1 MQAVLT
7 GGLNPRYRHGYPVL
21 TTYPR
26 KKKNDDNYGIL
37 WIVYPIPSLPL
48 SIFWPCC
55 QNAVHKAF
63 GHNTFF
69 FVLLPLVNFTLGLL
83 MLKPELNRNGQA
95 ASYVPFVS
103 L

>member
-83 MLKPELNRNGQA
+83 MLK
-95 ASYVPFVS
+95 
-103 L
+103 